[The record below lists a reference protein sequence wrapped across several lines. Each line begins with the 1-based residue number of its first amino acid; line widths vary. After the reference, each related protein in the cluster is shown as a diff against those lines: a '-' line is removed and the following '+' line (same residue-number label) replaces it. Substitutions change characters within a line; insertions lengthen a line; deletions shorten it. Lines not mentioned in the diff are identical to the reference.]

1 MGIKMIYKSLI
12 FADTVPERVISEDVI
27 SDLKLDLVL
36 PSEVTDVLLYKPNEE
51 TLTLRRELFQRLI
64 GIKNAEKE
72 LDGVLRTLS
81 LSRELYSALNRASSV
96 AASSFI
102 FVFLFSSLSEFCK
115 KATVIKDAGVLYSR
129 FADTLKVLSD
139 SEDFKN
145 AEAEAEGLTAELS
158 KISQVVIATEG
169 EASKVYRESEICI
182 SERLKE
188 CAAELGITLSKKQ
201 EKPLALQKG
210 IAEALEKLYP
220 AEFSKAKKFYD
231 NYRMLVQG
239 DIFDYEGEL
248 KFILGVLK
256 FTGEAVSRGIPYC
269 FPSLSEQKEIDFKN
283 VYDIT
288 LLKKEGTEIVPN
300 DVSFNESE
308 PFFYL
313 TGANGGGKTT
323 FLRALGVSVLFF
335 LAGVPV
341 FCEGGQASLLSSVF
355 THFPRDERFE
365 GSGRFVDEVNRVNV
379 ILENS
384 DGRSLVLLNETYSTT
399 GEEKAVAY
407 TEELART
414 LYKSGSFG
422 VYITHQHSVSE
433 EEIPFLSVVVDESD
447 SNRRTY
453 KIEKRRTESFSFA
466 KDILK
471 KHGLTGEALKKRFGI
486 N

>member
-1 MGIKMIYKSLI
+1 MIYKSLI
-12 FADTVPERVISEDVI
+12 FAETPPERVISEDVI

-36 PSEVTDVLLYKPNEE
+36 PSEVTDVLLYKPSEE
-51 TLTLRRELFQRLI
+51 TLSLRRELFQRLLDVE
-64 GIKNAEKE
+64 NAEE
-72 LDGVLRTLS
+72 EICGVLTS
-81 LSRELYSALNRASSV
+81 LSAARELYLALNRASSV

-115 KATVIKDAGVLYSR
+115 KATGFRVDSALYSR
-129 FADTLKVLSD
+129 FADTIKALSD
-139 SEDFKN
+139 CDGFKN
-145 AEAEAEGLTAELS
+145 AETEASELTAELS

-169 EASKVYRESEICI
+169 EESKVYRESSVCI
-182 SERLKE
+182 SERLRE
-188 CAAELGITLSKKQ
+188 CAAELGITLTEKK
-201 EKPLALQKG
+201 EKPIMLQKG

-220 AEFSKAKKFYD
+220 SEFLKAREFYD

-248 KFILGVLK
+248 KFILGMLK
-256 FTGEAVSRGIPYC
+256 FTGEAASRGIPYC
-269 FPSLSEQKEIDFKN
+269 FPTLSEKKEIDFKN

-335 LAGVPV
+335 LAGAPV
-341 FCEGGQASLLSSVF
+341 FCEGGEASLLSAVF

-365 GSGRFVDEVNRVNV
+365 GSGRFVDELNRVNV
-379 ILENS
+379 ILEKS
-384 DGRSLVLLNETYSTT
+384 DERSLVLLNETYSTT
-399 GEEKAVAY
+399 GEEKAIAY

-414 LYKSGSFG
+414 LHRSGAFG

-433 EEIPFLSVVVDESD
+433 NEIPFLSVVVDESD

-453 KIEKRRTESFSFA
+453 KIEKRRTESLSFA

-471 KHGLTGEALKKRFGI
+471 KHGLTGEALRKRFGI